1 MPRFIVYT
9 LTALLASV
17 VDGVQV
23 SVRVG
28 SDVPRTENG
37 EVQPTEAVVD
47 PVPETP
53 RTEAGADDGR
63 EDPETP
69 PTSPEG
75 QADTPDGEVAELPR
89 LPRRIRERL
98 HAFDQLLGANPALQ
112 NLTVSQ
118 LADILRRAAM
128 QARPDWFED
137 LQIMR
142 RNGVARNTFSRGH

>member
-23 SVRVG
+23 SVKVG

-75 QADTPDGEVAELPR
+75 QADTPDGEGAELPR
-89 LPRRIRERL
+89 HIVEQL
-98 HAFDQLLGANPALQ
+98 HAFDELLGTNPNLQ
-112 NLTVSQ
+112 NLTVPE
-118 LADILRRAAM
+118 LAAVMRRAAFVM
-128 QARPDWFED
+128 RRRPDWYED
-137 LQIMR
+137 MLL
-142 RNGVARNTFSRGH
+142 RNGARNTIPRGH